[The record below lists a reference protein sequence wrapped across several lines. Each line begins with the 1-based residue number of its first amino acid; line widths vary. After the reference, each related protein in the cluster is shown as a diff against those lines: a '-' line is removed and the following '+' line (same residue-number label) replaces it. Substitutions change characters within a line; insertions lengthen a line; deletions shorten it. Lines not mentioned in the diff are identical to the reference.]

1 VLFIKKDLQDV
12 AYFVRGIGRLKILR
26 NEKLNMY
33 IYVKRERYTVTK
45 VLKTVKLNGA
55 LLTLFILQN

>member
-1 VLFIKKDLQDV
+1 M

-45 VLKTVKLNGA
+45 VLKTVKLNGV
-55 LLTLFILQN
+55 LLNFIHFTKLKQ